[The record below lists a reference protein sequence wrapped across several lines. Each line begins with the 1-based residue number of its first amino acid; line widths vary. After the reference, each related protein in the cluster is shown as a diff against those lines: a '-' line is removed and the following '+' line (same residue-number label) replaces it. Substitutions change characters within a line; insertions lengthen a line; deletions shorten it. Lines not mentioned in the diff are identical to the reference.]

1 MKTQLLCTFAHKSDI
16 FLVVDYIKSTYIL
29 PENKIFVFA
38 NLNNQ
43 DELFC
48 TYNIEAKEIKGKNT
62 ILIHRKKETNT
73 IYTVNALNN
82 LIMKI
87 NGNIL
92 DKTFPIE
99 WPKYENTLLL
109 SLDSDVREIKLTL
122 YSIIRIN

>member
-38 NLNNQ
+38 NINNQ

-87 NGNIL
+87 NGGIL

-99 WPKYENTLLL
+99 WARYENTLLL
-109 SLDSDVREIKLTL
+109 SFDSDVREIKLTL
-122 YSIIRIN
+122 YSIIRTN

>member
-38 NLNNQ
+38 NINNQ